1 MPNYTICKG
10 FSKTDEVWYNIYISA
25 KGIEVR
31 IKMKFGL
38 LGETLR
44 HSFSKQIHSVFGS
57 YEYEYYAKSRE
68 EAESFIKSGEVSGMN
83 VTIPYKELAYSL
95 CDELTDTARE
105 AGCVNTVTYRDGKV
119 CGDNTDVFG
128 FMYMLDAG
136 KISVRDKKVIVLG
149 SGGTSKTAR
158 LALKRLGA
166 GEVVVVSRSGE
177 VNYDNVYERSDTE
190 IIINTT
196 PVGMYPKNGAS
207 PIDLSRFPK
216 CEGVADVVYN
226 PLKTKLL
233 LDAEKLGIPHIGGL
247 YMLAAQGFR
256 AAEVFLGEKL
266 SESLIKDAVM
276 SVRRSI
282 SNIILVGMPGSGK
295 STVASL
301 VAEGLSRRLVDTD
314 KEIKKLYGAP
324 AKIITEQ
331 GEAAFRDIEC
341 RVVADIAKESG
352 LVIATGGGVCE
363 REENRGHLSQN
374 GKVYLIER
382 SLDKLSTEGRPLS
395 VDVAALY
402 ERRKDKYLRL
412 ADVKI
417 DNNGKAESAAEKIV
431 TDFLE

>member
-1 MPNYTICKG
+1 
-10 FSKTDEVWYNIYISA
+10 
-25 KGIEVR
+25 
-31 IKMKFGL
+31 MKFGL

-44 HSFSKQIHSVFGS
+44 HSFSKQIHSVFGN

-68 EAESFIKSGEVSGMN
+68 EAESFIKSGELSGMN
-83 VTIPYKELAYSL
+83 VTIPYKELALSL

-105 AGCVNTVTYRDGKV
+105 AGCVNTITYRDGKV
-119 CGDNTDVFG
+119 FGDNTDVFG
-128 FMYMLDAG
+128 FMYMLNAG
-136 KISVRDKKVIVLG
+136 GIVVRDKKVIVLG

-158 LALKRLGA
+158 LALKKLGA
-166 GEVVVVSRSGE
+166 GEVTVVSRNGAI
-177 VNYDNVYERSDTE
+177 NYENVYALSGTE

-196 PVGMYPKNGAS
+196 PVGMYPKNGVA

-233 LDAEKLGIPHIGGL
+233 LDAENLGIPHIGGL

-266 SESLIKDAVM
+266 SESLIEEAVM
-276 SVRRSI
+276 SVRRAL
-282 SNIILVGMPGSGK
+282 SNIILIGMPGSGK
-295 STVASL
+295 STVAAI
-301 VAEGLSRRLVDTD
+301 VAETLSRRFVDTD
-314 KEIKKLYGAP
+314 KEIEKQYGAP

-331 GEAAFRDIEC
+331 GEDVFREIES
-341 RVVADIAKESG
+341 RVIADVAKESG
-352 LVIATGGGVCE
+352 VVIATGGGVCE
-363 REENRGHLSQN
+363 REENRGYLSQN

-395 VDVAALY
+395 TDVAAHY
-402 ERRKDKYLRL
+402 ERRKDKYLHF

-417 DNNGKAESAAEKIV
+417 ENNGEAASAAEKII
-431 TDFLE
+431 TDFLEQ